1 MKRILGIG
9 VYKPGDLTS
18 EVINLDDF
26 KANIKGNNAVFTGHA
41 TVKSRFKGQDFSG
54 FYQLSKEYEKQQ
66 EHWQVVASRTARLR
80 DKKSSTAKPC
90 QLPA

>member
-9 VYKPGDLTS
+9 VYRPGDLTD

-26 KANIKGNNAVFTGHA
+26 RANVKGNSAVFTGPA

-54 FYQLSKEYEKQQ
+54 FYQLSKEYEKQRA
-66 EHWQVVASRTARLR
+66 HWQVVAS
-80 DKKSSTAKPC
+80 
-90 QLPA
+90 